1 MAIGIS
7 KELLQEMHSLAII
20 LGNRIRAQVLSDLIK
35 GCEDLEPWLPI
46 ETSIVDNKEYLFVT
60 KSKRQRVDRF
70 HPSQHTTVNT
80 DLRWQERPGDRYTH
94 YKELPEVPKMK
105 ELQSEIK

>member
-1 MAIGIS
+1 MIIGIS
-7 KELLQEMHSLAII
+7 KE
-20 LGNRIRAQVLSDLIK
+20 DLIK
-35 GCEDLEPWLPI
+35 IYQEELGIEPMVNILWLADFKCKELDPWLPI
-46 ETSIVDNKEYLFVT
+46 KTSIVDNKEYLFVT

-105 ELQSEIK
+105 ELQSEVK